1 MSARKEYLLSSPNYP
16 TTMSCSESPA
26 ANSFLVDSLISAAGR
41 GAEAGGYY
49 QSTGVYLPQ
58 ASDVS
63 YGLQSCGLFPVLS
76 KRNEGVP
83 PSNTA
88 PTSQGYA
95 PGMEVWLEA
104 PRSCRVEQSE
114 SQAASSCSFTQN
126 IKEENSYCLY
136 DSDKCNKTSTA
147 TDLSTFQRVNPEP
160 SPAHSTS
167 SVPVPG
173 YFRLSQAYGTAKG
186 YGAAAAAGHIAAP
199 HFAPQPQLRFE
210 QQPLSLTSMSA
221 AAESV
226 RKDSDESPPSKL
238 PGTGAAQH
246 RTDEE
251 AHTSS
256 SGAEDSSPA
265 PSDSSKHSPEKEAGG
280 NSKGENGA
288 NWLTAKSG
296 RKKRCPYTK
305 HQTLEL
311 EKEFLF
317 NMYLTR
323 ERRLEISRSVHLSDR
338 QVKIWFQN
346 RRMKLKKMNRENR
359 IRELTANFNFS

>member
-1 MSARKEYLLSSPNYP
+1 MSARKEYLLSSPNYS
-16 TTMSCSESPA
+16 TTMSCSESAA
-26 ANSFLVDSLISAAGR
+26 ANSFLVDSLISGSR
-41 GAEAGGYY
+41 GESGGYY
-49 QSTGVYLPQ
+49 QGSGVYLPP

-76 KRNEGVP
+76 KRNDGIP
-83 PSNTA
+83 QSHTT
-88 PTSQGYA
+88 PTSQNYA
-95 PGMEVWLEA
+95 PGMEVWLDA
-104 PRSCRVEQSE
+104 PRSCSVEPSE
-114 SQAASSCSFTQN
+114 TQAATSCSFTQN
-126 IKEENSYCLY
+126 IKEESSYCLY
-136 DSDKCNKTSTA
+136 DSDKCTKSSSA
-147 TDLSTFQRVNPEP
+147 TDLSTFPRVNPDP
-160 SPAHSTS
+160 SPGHTTS

-173 YFRLSQAYGTAKG
+173 YFRLSQSYGTSKG
-186 YGAAAAAGHIAAP
+186 YGAGQIV
-199 HFAPQPQLRFE
+199 APQFAQQSQVRFDS
-210 QQPLSLTSMSA
+210 PMSLS
-221 AAESV
+221 SV
-226 RKDSDESPPSKL
+226 PANTARKDKEGSSPSKL
-238 PGTGAAQH
+238 LSVSHQ
-246 RTDEE
+246 REEE
-251 AHTSS
+251 AHMS
-256 SGAEDSSPA
+256 SGAEESSPA
-265 PSDSSKHSPEKEAGG
+265 PSDSSKHSPEKDTLG
-280 NSKGENGA
+280 NAKSENAA

>member
-1 MSARKEYLLSSPNYP
+1 MSARKEYLLSSPNYS
-16 TTMSCSESPA
+16 TTMSCSEGPA
-26 ANSFLVDSLISAAGR
+26 ANSFLVDSLISGGR
-41 GAEAGGYY
+41 GEAGGYY
-49 QSTGVYLPQ
+49 QGSGVYLPQ
-58 ASDVS
+58 ASSEVS

-76 KRNEGVP
+76 KRNEGLP
-83 PSNTA
+83 PNHTA
-88 PTSQGYA
+88 PPTSQNYA
-95 PGMEVWLEA
+95 PGMEVWLDA
-104 PRSCRVEQSE
+104 PRSCRVEQPE
-114 SQAASSCSFTQN
+114 SQASTSCSFTQN

-136 DSDKCNKTSTA
+136 DSDKCPKTSAAA
-147 TDLSTFQRVNPEP
+147 TDLSTFPRVNSEA
-160 SPAHSTS
+160 SPGHNAS

-173 YFRLSQAYGTAKG
+173 YFRLSQAYGSSKG
-186 YGAAAAAGHIAAP
+186 YAAAAGQIAVAPP
-199 HFAPQPQLRFE
+199 HFVPQPQVRFD
-210 QQPLSLTSMSA
+210 QPLPLSSMPA
-221 AAESV
+221 DNV
-226 RKDSDESPPSKL
+226 RKDAEESPPNKH
-238 PGTGAAQH
+238 PGGAQH
-246 RTDEE
+246 IAEDETHH
-251 AHTSS
+251 HTSS

-265 PSDSSKHSPEKEAGG
+265 PSDSSKHSPEKDTGG
-280 NSKGENGA
+280 NSKSENSA

-359 IRELTANFNFS
+359 IRELTANFSFS

>member
-26 ANSFLVDSLISAAGR
+26 ANSFLVDSLINAGR

-49 QSTGVYLPQ
+49 QGTGVYLPP
-58 ASDVS
+58 ASEVS

-114 SQAASSCSFTQN
+114 SQAATSCSFTQN

-136 DSDKCNKTSTA
+136 DSDKCTKTSTA
-147 TDLSTFQRVNPEP
+147 TDLSTFQRVNTET
-160 SPAHSTS
+160 SPAHNTS

-173 YFRLSQAYGTAKG
+173 YFRLSQAYGSSKG
-186 YGAAAAAGHIAAP
+186 YGAGHIIAP
-199 HFAPQPQLRFE
+199 QFAPQPQVRFE
-210 QQPLSLTSMSA
+210 QPLSLSSMSA
-221 AAESV
+221 ENA
-226 RKDSDESPPSKL
+226 RKDSEVSPPAKL
-238 PGTGAAQH
+238 PGAAAQH
-246 RTDEE
+246 RADEE

-265 PSDSSKHSPEKEAGG
+265 PSDSSKHSPEKEPGG
-280 NSKGENGA
+280 ECSLTLTLQSHHKGLGH
-288 NWLTAKSG
+288 
-296 RKKRCPYTK
+296 YTK
-305 HQTLEL
+305 ISEEASLYDQPLNYLIIGRESAINIMSILNFTPHAAPLCFVLEEAGSLYKITLI
-311 EKEFLF
+311 
-317 NMYLTR
+317 YR
-323 ERRLEISRSVHLSDR
+323 AHYRRQNNLPC
-338 QVKIWFQN
+338 KI
-346 RRMKLKKMNRENR
+346 
-359 IRELTANFNFS
+359 